1 MERIIYAK
9 TIKDFLDDVSRGRYI
24 NLMNESAIENNIGAG
39 DSERTSW
46 ENNANAL
53 AKLIKKAGLQE
64 SDAYIGFEYSIPVGG
79 RIDCIFF
86 GKGDDGHA
94 NAVHV
99 ELKQWS
105 NDNVHEHFRRYDLRV
120 EGYGGGAV
128 RFQAHPCHQAESYHE
143 HLLNYIDILSDRIE
157 EGKIRLFGMAY
168 CYNYS
173 PEGGSALLNN
183 YYAKAM
189 EVCPLYCQ
197 GQEDELAEK
206 LKNLLSGGEGE
217 QICQAIITAQPRQT
231 KRLHD
236 AVRGMF
242 NGNKEFNLI
251 GEQLNAYQAILG
263 AIREGGK
270 NKKTI
275 IIVKGGP
282 GTGKSVIAMRLV
294 SALCE
299 DKNYQNVYYV
309 TRSKSLRNGF
319 ISKLQNLVRDPRSFI
334 YSPIKIRP
342 YYFNYKESAVDAI
355 VVDEAHRTQ
364 KSSGDQSDR
373 SKEVQTC
380 LSQLMSMMYCSRVG
394 VYFIDDN
401 QRVKSSEIGNSAW
414 IRKAAENYHA
424 FIERDIDE
432 ARKELKTLPEK
443 IDNARKNLEEAITSQ
458 NERIIIKRERDL
470 RNLEGKQKW
479 IPQWIKN
486 VESNL
491 NKDTTIEVFEYE
503 LKDQFRCNGSD
514 NYLEWVDDVLSGYP
528 VGKHL
533 DRKQYEFGVFDTPQ
547 DLYAKI
553 VELDDYGRYVA
564 ELKKTREFRSSKEL
578 KDAIDAAVEEER
590 LKLKQTARVAAGYCW
605 AWSDTLE
612 ENGDLRKD
620 VSIPE
625 YNFYMPWETKEK
637 RARGDYE
644 YKYATSADTWSLEPE
659 GINQIGCLFSMQGWE
674 IDYIG
679 VIMAQ
684 DVEYDKEHDC
694 LRYDSTDT
702 RGVGTNNGEDYV
714 RNIYRVLMTRG
725 QKGCF
730 VFARDEK
737 VRDYLRRCLKK

>member
-1 MERIIYAK
+1 MGEGA
-9 TIKDFLDDVSRGRYI
+9 YI
-24 NLMNESAIENNIGAG
+24 NLMESSAIENNLGAT

-53 AKLIKKAGLQE
+53 AKLIEKASLQE
-64 SDAYIGFEYSIPVGG
+64 SDTYIGFEYSIPVGG

-86 GKGDDGHA
+86 GKGYDGHA
-94 NAVHV
+94 NAVHI

-105 NDNVHEHFRRYDLRV
+105 NENVHEHFRGYDLRV
-120 EGYGGGAV
+120 EGYGGGAE
-128 RFQAHPCHQAESYHE
+128 RFQAHPCHQAESYHD
-143 HLLNYIDILSDRIE
+143 HLLNYIDILSDRAE
-157 EGKIRLFGMAY
+157 TKEGKIRLFGMAY

-173 PEGGSALLNN
+173 PEEDSALLNDF
-183 YYAKAM
+183 YSDAM
-189 EVCPLYCQ
+189 KVCPLYCK

-206 LKNLLSGGEGE
+206 LRSLLSAGGGD
-217 QICQAIITAQPRQT
+217 QIFNEIINAVPRQT

-242 NGNKEFNLI
+242 DGNKEFNLI

-263 AIREGGK
+263 AIREGDK

-294 SALCE
+294 SALCD

-319 ISKLQNLVRDPRSFI
+319 ISKLKEPGRDPGSFI
-334 YSPIKIRP
+334 YSPIKFRP

-364 KSSGDQSDR
+364 KNSGDQSDR

-380 LSQLMSMMYCSRVG
+380 LSQLMAMMYCSRVG

-414 IRKAAENYHA
+414 IRVAAENYHA
-424 FIERDIDE
+424 FIKRDIDE
-432 ARKELKTLPEK
+432 ARKEYATLPEE
-443 IDNARKNLEEAITSQ
+443 IDRARKKLKEAIASQDEKAIKSHEKALKNLEGRYE
-458 NERIIIKRERDL
+458 
-470 RNLEGKQKW
+470 W
-479 IPQWIKN
+479 IPQWIGG

-491 NKDTTIEVFEYE
+491 NEDTRIEVLEYE

-514 NYLEWVDDVLSGYP
+514 NYLEWVDDVLSGFP
-528 VGKHL
+528 AGKHL

-578 KDAIDAAVEEER
+578 KDAIDEAVNGER

-605 AWSDTLE
+605 GWSDTLE
-612 ENGDLRKD
+612 ENGDLKKD

-694 LRYDSTDT
+694 LRYNSAET
-702 RGVGTNNGEDYV
+702 RGIGARNGEEYV

-725 QKGCF
+725 QKGCY
-730 VFARDEK
+730 VFARNEE
-737 VRDYLRRCLKK
+737 VRNYLRRRLLEG